1 MEPDDFED
9 MLFGTIASTDFQEYA
24 ERDTSEDDLLD
35 NGDEDDV
42 TLWDSQEDPWSTPEA
57 VDDLLHANDNDDN
70 VEDRLQTHSILAV
83 RATRDRPWVIA
94 RLEDMLER
102 IVDGLL
108 DESESLTIS
117 LKSRSGISRKRA
129 TALGDSGRP
138 PQPKQRDINFPG
150 ATAQE
155 AWKFTVLLRIIELV
169 YTGLLDNT
177 VMTKRDLY
185 YRHPDLFVKQSVVD
199 RYVDDLACT
208 LGISRSQ
215 LNVTAAA
222 KGLVAGGFVLT
233 RRDGYR
239 IEGMKDREGIL
250 VPKVG
255 QEDTMDL
262 ASVQWVLVIEKE
274 ATFRSLLSSAHWNT
288 LGPHGMILTAKGY
301 PDVASRAFLRI
312 IANQAPHL
320 PIHCLVDLDP
330 DGIAI
335 LSTYKYG
342 SYRLAHEDVALS
354 ATPGLSLPTIRWLGV
369 KSHHVSRT
377 PVGECNTSPTTRLD
391 LQGLMRLTARDRS
404 KASRMLE
411 WDLCAEDGSE
421 QGWRSEMQT
430 MLMLNIKAEM
440 QILDELPGGL
450 VSWLSME
457 LFKTCEGGLEHST
470 YTSSGDDGMLF

>member
-9 MLFGTIASTDFQEYA
+9 MLFGNIAPTDFQEYA
-24 ERDTSEDDLLD
+24 ERDTSDDDLLD
-35 NGDEDDV
+35 NGDEDDA
-42 TLWDSQEDPWSTPEA
+42 TLWDSQEDLWPTLEGVA
-57 VDDLLHANDNDDN
+57 DLLHAHDDDDSL
-70 VEDRLQTHSILAV
+70 EDYLQSHSTLTVSGA
-83 RATRDRPWVIA
+83 RDRPWVIA

-129 TALGDSGRP
+129 NAVDDSGHP
-138 PQPKQRDINFPG
+138 PQPKQRDFNFPG

-155 AWKFTVLLRIIELV
+155 AWNFTVLLRIIELV

-208 LGISRSQ
+208 LGVSRSQ
-215 LNVTAAA
+215 LNV
-222 KGLVAGGFVLT
+222 
-233 RRDGYR
+233 
-239 IEGMKDREGIL
+239 GIL

-255 QEDTMDL
+255 QDDTMDL
-262 ASVQWVLVIEKE
+262 TSVQWVLVIEKE
-274 ATFRSLLSSAHWNT
+274 ATFRSLLSSAHWDT
-288 LGPHGMILTAKGY
+288 LGPHGMVLTAKGY

-312 IANQAPHL
+312 IADQAPHL
-320 PIHCLVDLDP
+320 PIHCLVDSDP

-369 KSHHVSRT
+369 KSHHIIRT
-377 PVGECNTSPTTRLD
+377 PVGECDTSPTTRLG
-391 LQGLMRLTARDRS
+391 LQGLMRLTARDRN
-404 KASRMLE
+404 KVSRMLE
-411 WDLCAEDGSE
+411 WDLCAEDGPE
-421 QGWRSEMQT
+421 QGWRSELQT

-440 QILDELPGGL
+440 QILDEMPGGL

-457 LFKTCEGGLEHST
+457 LFKTYEEGPEHST
-470 YTSSGDDGMLF
+470 YTSSVDDGMLF